1 MTVFWLN
8 WKYAEFR
15 GKFAPMSHDA
25 VWDVDQLENSGRV
38 ATGGQERMRHGYRVD
53 QGNRM

>member
-1 MTVFWLN
+1 MAVFWLN

-15 GKFAPMSHDA
+15 GKFAPMSHGA
-25 VWDVDQLENSGRV
+25 VWDVDQLENSRRV